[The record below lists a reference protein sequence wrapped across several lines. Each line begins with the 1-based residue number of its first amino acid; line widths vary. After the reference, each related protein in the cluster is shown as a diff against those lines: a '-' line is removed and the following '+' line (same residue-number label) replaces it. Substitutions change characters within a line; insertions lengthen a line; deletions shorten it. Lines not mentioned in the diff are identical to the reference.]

1 MKHLRLTL
9 FASAAIGLAT
19 IVSASAAPAG
29 ITPALNESSTQ
40 NVRLVCDQWG
50 RCYETRR
57 NRHRGYNNRHRGYD
71 DGYYRQRRGYG
82 FGPFGFF

>member
-1 MKHLRLTL
+1 MKHLKLTL

-50 RCYETRR
+50 RCYQTRR
-57 NRHRGYNNRHRGYD
+57 NRNRHYNYRYNNYDNGQYYHR
-71 DGYYRQRRGYG
+71 RQYG
-82 FGPFGFF
+82 FGPFGLF

>member
-9 FASAAIGLAT
+9 FASAAISLAT

-57 NRHRGYNNRHRGYD
+57 NRHHHYNQRYNNYDNGYRHRRHYGY
-71 DGYYRQRRGYG
+71 
-82 FGPFGFF
+82 GPFGIF